1 MGPVVL
7 ALALFTQRVPAP
19 ALEVQ
24 GRRIHEHH
32 GELAEEIPPP
42 LKQLL
47 LQHVLGT
54 AWRQSATR
62 LLALRQLLTK
72 PIYGAIEMMEFEF
85 IDTIDAIT
93 LAPMFTRPVGARHH
107 QAMQH
112 RQEHRAFDREL
123 ETPPRNQILHNGT
136 APPLLP

>member
-1 MGPVVL
+1 GSPCSCPFHPACPPPRPSKYRVVVSMN
-7 ALALFTQRVPAP
+7 TT
-19 ALEVQ
+19 ETS
-24 GRRIHEHH
+24 
-32 GELAEEIPPP
+32 EEIAPP

-47 LQHVLGT
+47 LQHVLDT

-72 PIYGAIEMMEFEF
+72 PAHGGIEMMEFEF
-85 IDTIDAIT
+85 IDTIDAII

-112 RQEHRAFDREL
+112 GQEHRAFDREL
-123 ETPPRNQILHNGT
+123 ETPPRKQILHNGT
-136 APPLLP
+136 APALLP